1 MNVIPFVHEGLGNS
15 SYLVGLGQGEALLVD
30 PDRTASRYLAA
41 AEGRGWRISTV
52 LETHVHAD
60 FITGAV
66 ELAAATQATVLHS
79 DTAGVNYPHRAVS
92 HGERITFAHSEIEVI
107 ASPGHSPEHMSYVL
121 RSASGEPPLLFS
133 GGAIT
138 AGGAARTDL
147 VSPEMTEPLTRS
159 TFDTLREA
167 FAHLPDKTLLLP
179 THGGGSFCSSGTTG
193 ERTST
198 LGQER
203 ATNPLLLHTE
213 EAEFVRWFPTTF
225 PAIPAYFSRM
235 RPANEAG
242 PRLRREI
249 AMPQPLSPEQFR
261 AAAATALVVDTRPIA
276 DYAQAHMRGSLS
288 IAFRASLATWLGW
301 LAPEGAH
308 LLFVLG
314 DDSLDAV
321 VDESLLVGYES
332 FAGYLTGGIDAWERA
347 SLEVMS
353 TTVLDAQAVRRAIVD
368 GAAVLDVREPTEH
381 ATGHIEGSINVPVG
395 SLLANLARV
404 PRDRPIV
411 TYCEMG
417 ERSTSAASILEA
429 AGYEDLRNLDGGIIA
444 WHQAGMPLRV

>member
-1 MNVIPFVHEGLGNS
+1 MNVIPFVRQGLGNS
-15 SYLVGLGQGEALLVD
+15 SYLVGLGDGEALLVD
-30 PDRTASRYLAA
+30 PDRTASRYLAV
-41 AEGRGWRISTV
+41 AEERGLRISAV

-66 ELAAATQATVLHS
+66 EVVAATDATVFHS
-79 DTAGVNYPHRAVS
+79 ETAGVTYQHRAVPT
-92 HGERITFAHSEIEVI
+92 GEHITLGGAEIEVI
-107 ASPGHSPEHMSYVL
+107 ASPGHSPEHVSYML
-121 RSASGEPPLLFS
+121 RSPSGEPPLLFS
-133 GGAIT
+133 GGAMT
-138 AGGAARTDL
+138 AGGAARSDL
-147 VSPEMTEPLTRS
+147 VSPDMTEPLTRS
-159 TFDTLREA
+159 TFHTLREA
-167 FAHLPDKTLLLP
+167 FAHLPDETLLLP

-198 LGQER
+198 LGHGR
-203 ATNPLLLHTE
+203 ATNPLLIHTE

-235 RPANEAG
+235 RPANRAG

-249 AMPQPLSPEQFR
+249 AMPQPLPPEQFR
-261 AAAATALVVDTRPIA
+261 AAAASALVVDTRPIA
-276 DYAQAHMRGSLS
+276 DYAQAHIRGSLS
-288 IAFRASLATWLGW
+288 IAFRASFATWLGW

-332 FAGYLTGGIDAWERA
+332 FAGYLSGGIDAWERA
-347 SLEVMS
+347 RLEVAS
-353 TTVLDAQAVRRAIVD
+353 ISSADAQAVRRAIVD
-368 GAAVLDVREPTEH
+368 GAAVLDVREPSEH
-381 ATGHIEGSINVPVG
+381 ATGHIESSINVPVG
-395 SLLANLARV
+395 SLSANLARV

-411 TYCEMG
+411 TYCELG

-429 AGYEDLRNLDGGIIA
+429 AGYEDVRNLDGGMIA
-444 WHQAGMPLRV
+444 WRQAGMPLRV